1 MKKEFDKS
9 VFIGQP
15 YFIAETI
22 AKELG
27 FRNVRF
33 IMGHYK
39 MDYDET
45 RINFH
50 LNEDSRVS
58 NAWIG

>member
-1 MKKEFDKS
+1 MKKEFDKN

-15 YFIAETI
+15 YSVAEAL

-27 FRNVRF
+27 FETIRF
-33 IMGHYK
+33 IMGYYK

-45 RINFH
+45 RINFN